1 MRRLPFGSFAGLG
14 AALACNLVWGLMPV
28 YWRALQKIPTAQL
41 VCQRIFW
48 SCLTLALL
56 LAGLGKLKGVAALL
70 RNGRKMAALA
80 LCSLLLCLNWYL
92 YIHMVNSGQLL
103 ETGFGLFLTPLCAA
117 LLAVIVLRRRF
128 DLAQCLALVLGV
140 AGIICHPK
148 ISGILPWAAIGLA
161 VCGALYGILRAI
173 IQVELLPGL
182 FLEML
187 MALPFAGA
195 VLLYYQ
201 IDGTLLFSTGG
212 AANGPLLAAS
222 GLVTVAP
229 LLLLAYATP
238 RVRMHLLGR
247 AQFVA
252 PFMAIFMGIVVV
264 GEQFHI
270 AHFVSFALVCCA
282 LAVYGVNEIRREYPA
297 PKTPEAAG

>member
-1 MRRLPFGSFAGLG
+1 MRTPPFGAFAGLI
-14 AALACNLVWGLMPV
+14 AALACNFVWGLMPV
-28 YWRALQKIPTAQL
+28 YWRALQKIPAAQL
-41 VCQRIFW
+41 LCQRIFW
-48 SCLTLALL
+48 SCLTLALI
-56 LAGLGKLKGVAALL
+56 LAGLGRLRGLGALL
-70 RNGRKMAALA
+70 RNGRKMAALG

-128 DLAQCLALVLGV
+128 DLAQCLALVLGI

-161 VCGALYGILRAI
+161 VCGALYGILRAV

-187 MALPFAGA
+187 LALPFAGA
-195 VLLYYQ
+195 ALLYFQ
-201 IDGTLLFSTGG
+201 IDGTLLFSATG
-212 AANGPLLAAS
+212 AINGLLLSFS
-222 GLVTVAP
+222 GLFTVVP

-238 RVRMHLLGR
+238 RVKMHLLGR
-247 AQFVA
+247 TQFIA
-252 PFMAIFMGIVVV
+252 PFMAIFLGVVVV
-264 GEQFHI
+264 GEEFHI

-297 PKTPEAAG
+297 PKSPAAAG